1 MTNIGIN
8 GAGVIGRRMADAIK
22 LQPDMNLIGVIK
34 IKPDYKARII
44 QDKGINIYGA
54 DSEANLKMKKAGIDS
69 KGTAEDLVNNVDI
82 MIDATPENIGA
93 KYKPIYENS
102 KCKAIFQGGEEHKLT
117 NTSFVAQCNFDE
129 SLGKEFVRTVSCNT
143 TALCRSLNSINEL
156 SRINKARV
164 VIARRATDPED
175 NKKGPIDAISLDPI
189 TIPSHHGP
197 DVNTVLPNINITSMA
212 YKIPTTH
219 MHLHSVILTL
229 DNIIEKEEIIKKLEE
244 TTRILL
250 VNSAD
255 GFKSTSQILDYGRE
269 LGRNRSDIYEAI
281 IWKDSINLIEN
292 ELYFYM
298 GVHQESIV
306 VPENVDAVR
315 ALQGKITANDSIKIT
330 NETLGI
336 K

>member
-1 MTNIGIN
+1 
-8 GAGVIGRRMADAIK
+8 
-22 LQPDMNLIGVIK
+22 
-34 IKPDYKARII
+34 
-44 QDKGINIYGA
+44 
-54 DSEANLKMKKAGIDS
+54 
-69 KGTAEDLVNNVDI
+69 
-82 MIDATPENIGA
+82 
-93 KYKPIYENS
+93 
-102 KCKAIFQGGEEHKLT
+102 
-117 NTSFVAQCNFDE
+117 
-129 SLGKEFVRTVSCNT
+129 
-143 TALCRSLNSINEL
+143 
-156 SRINKARV
+156 
-164 VIARRATDPED
+164 
-175 NKKGPIDAISLDPI
+175 
-189 TIPSHHGP
+189 
-197 DVNTVLPNINITSMA
+197 MA

-229 DNIIEKEEIIKKLEE
+229 DNIIEKDEIVKKLEE

-250 VNSAD
+250 VNRAD

-315 ALQGKITANDSIKIT
+315 ALQGKITANDSIRIT